1 MLYFVMQKIYLLQEG
16 AVLMRF
22 LCGLIGAII
31 FAFIAW
37 AAIGVIG
44 MTGWFTYIAAGIVAY
59 AGFSIAQWIHDKVM
73 GK

>member
-1 MLYFVMQKIYLLQEG
+1 
-16 AVLMRF
+16 MRF